1 MGRTQDRK
9 ESAFC
14 GYAKQLGLGMKK
26 FDTALADP
34 EVAGHVQDDRR
45 DGLGLG
51 LGVQGTPTFFFD
63 GKMVATPGSYEAFKT
78 LIDDRLSD

>member
-1 MGRTQDRK
+1 
-9 ESAFC
+9 
-14 GYAKQLGLGMKK
+14 MKK